1 MPSKRNLVIALI
13 VSAIL
18 AAVIWGFTPGATA
31 VETVPAERGRLA
43 VTIEEEG
50 KTRVTERYV
59 VSAPVAGFV
68 ERIELEPGDAVEA
81 GETVAR
87 LQPLRPESLD
97 PRSRAEAEAVVARAE
112 AALEAAGTRVEAA
125 LASNELAQVE
135 LARLTDLHQR
145 GLAADAVVDEAL
157 TRRREAEATLR
168 AAEAETEVARN
179 ELRAA
184 RAVLEYSATSPS
196 QAVEVVPVSAP
207 VTGRVLR
214 VMHESEGSVSAGT
227 PLLELAD
234 PRSLELEAEVLSQDA
249 VRIETGMPVRVRRWG
264 GDGTLDAV
272 VSRVEPSAFTKV
284 SALGVEEQRVLVIS
298 ELVSPPDEWSSL
310 GDQYRAELAFVVWQD
325 DDVLQVPAS
334 AVFRH
339 GEGWAVFVA
348 EEGRARLREIEP
360 GRRNALQVEVRE
372 GLGAGEAVVVHP
384 PDSLGD
390 GGRVT
395 TG

>member
-1 MPSKRNLVIALI
+1 MPSKRNLAIALI

-18 AAVIWGFTPGATA
+18 AAVVWGFTPGATA

-97 PRSRAEAEAVVARAE
+97 PRSRAEAEAAVARAE

-249 VRIETGMPVRVRRWG
+249 VRIEAGMPVRVRRWG

-325 DDVLQVPAS
+325 DDVLRVPAS